1 MSEWGKDDI
10 TLQSLHDKPHKRK
23 KIFFFLFFWFY
34 KSKNKDEDPV
44 ISLAIA
50 DLVNLAMSDKEQH
63 TTASLERIYGKHLG
77 RESSKL
83 GYY

>member
-1 MSEWGKDDI
+1 MTSHSKAYMTSHTRGKN
-10 TLQSLHDKPHKRK
+10 L
-23 KIFFFLFFWFY
+23 FFLFFWFY